1 MLWSSWLSVVLLQW
15 LLVAV
20 VEVEVRAQRQ
30 PGGRDCVV
38 DGVSMC
44 QYESHREMIN
54 KLQSLQSQYPHIVKV
69 ESFQSIQQHKLFPSR
84 TGWLYREVSVGTTLG
99 VRQAE
104 QRCWSAELPR
114 ADGEVCGKHAR

>member
-54 KLQSLQSQYPHIVKV
+54 KLQFLQRQYPDIVKV
-69 ESFQSIQQHKLFPSR
+69 SKFLSMSTPAS
-84 TGWLYREVSVGTTLG
+84 
-99 VRQAE
+99 
-104 QRCWSAELPR
+104 
-114 ADGEVCGKHAR
+114 

>member
-1 MLWSSWLSVVLLQW
+1 MFWSSWLSM
-15 LLVAV
+15 LLVV
-20 VEVEVRAQRQ
+20 VAQAQRQ
-30 PGGRDCVV
+30 GRQCVV
-38 DGVSMC
+38 DGVEMC
-44 QYESHREMIN
+44 RYESHKEMIN
-54 KLQSLQSQYPHIVKV
+54 KLQSLQRQYPQLVKV
-69 ESFQSIQQHKLFPSR
+69 GTQSSPLSGVSIYPENKTLKYNS

>member
-20 VEVEVRAQRQ
+20 LEVEVRAQRQ

-54 KLQSLQSQYPHIVKV
+54 KLQSLQQQYPHIVKV
-69 ESFQSIQQHKLFPSR
+69 GRSLPVQARTLSIFPFRWALSGSQCR
-84 TGWLYREVSVGTTLG
+84 DVT
-99 VRQAE
+99 
-104 QRCWSAELPR
+104 WSS
-114 ADGEVCGKHAR
+114 